1 MEKRNRGN
9 AGKLETR
16 ENTSRIQ
23 SIPDTNVLSS
33 YFNQFIFLSRFE
45 KASLSF
51 FFFNKSICVPFRR
64 IFMEIIFQQFHRLCS
79 SQVKF
84 C

>member
-23 SIPDTNVLSS
+23 SIRTFYRRISINL
-33 YFNQFIFLSRFE
+33 YFYRDSKRLL
-45 KASLSF
+45 SLSF

>member
-33 YFNQFIFLSRFE
+33 YFNQFIFLS
-45 KASLSF
+45 LSF
-51 FFFNKSICVPFRR
+51 FLIKVYVYRFEEFLWRLFFNNFIDYV
-64 IFMEIIFQQFHRLCS
+64 HR
-79 SQVKF
+79 K
-84 C
+84 

>member
-45 KASLSF
+45 KASLSLF
-51 FFFNKSICVPFRR
+51 FFLIKVYVYRFEEFLWRLFFNNFIDYV
-64 IFMEIIFQQFHRLCS
+64 HR
-79 SQVKF
+79 K
-84 C
+84 